1 MTDKTQ
7 DLSYLDKKQK
17 EDLQRLKQF
26 QSINSEIFPDRVLE
40 KQDRLRYFYLNEIEL
55 ERIKIDQ
62 KIVVRE
68 KDEALLRRLKPQV
81 DAEGLIEPLTV
92 EDLGN
97 KMRQIFEL
105 SFDARVAMGLKGRK
119 HMEDNFDET
128 IVIDRYISTIQ
139 QTLNL

>member
-1 MTDKTQ
+1 MVSETQ
-7 DLSYLDKKQK
+7 DMSYLDKKQK

-26 QSINSEIFPDRVLE
+26 QSIDSEIFPDRVLE
-40 KQDRLRYFYLNEIEL
+40 KQDRLRYFYLSEIEL
-55 ERIKIDQ
+55 ERVKIDQ

-97 KMRQIFEL
+97 NQFL
-105 SFDARVAMGLKGRK
+105 LLAGQ
-119 HMEDNFDET
+119 H
-128 IVIDRYISTIQ
+128 
-139 QTLNL
+139 